1 MRHHIES
8 VTTGLTDD
16 FNLFLWMSR
25 GQNASWDAKAVYES
39 LFSTLKYL
47 WNISNNVERKAFR
60 RCPLS
65 CKAEIEQFLHKQEN
79 EWYHSSRIKNLFRA
93 TKSLLGFFI
102 PIDFDATVVRKYWG
116 AVYRIIYDQ
125 VKFVLL
131 SFCHLC

>member
-1 MRHHIES
+1 MQQHIES
-8 VTTGLTDD
+8 VTEGVTDN
-16 FNLFLWMSR
+16 FNLFLWMSC
-25 GQNASWDAKAVYES
+25 GQNTGWDAKEVYEL

-47 WNISNNVERKAFR
+47 WNIPNNVERKAFK

-102 PIDFDATVVRKYWG
+102 PIETDATVVRKYWG

-125 VKFVLL
+125 VR
-131 SFCHLC
+131 